1 MTSLNQLS
9 LKQKVSNYSLTSV
22 IPFVEL
28 CDAVQACNLQYTD
41 MDDICEEYGIVQA
54 IVNTPEMVNSHGEER
69 NLNIFSKFKVPV
81 TNLKK
86 VSFLF
91 HAAMPTQNELSP

>member
-54 IVNTPEMVNSHGEER
+54 IVNTPEMVDS
-69 NLNIFSKFKVPV
+69 NLNLFSKFKVPV